1 MKITKETLK
10 RMIAEELEGVL
21 EAYMGP
27 EGPRGRGGY
36 KPKPKDQ
43 RVPPAMAPDL
53 AFKLL
58 SFGWNELEEDQKERI
73 EALAKR
79 QADIG
84 KPELRDAV
92 AKAKG
97 SEVEEGMLGKVRD
110 AIMGP
115 ETDKEKNAR
124 QQKMN
129 TRRTQ
134 TPPQSMKRRGPF
146 EEDKK

>member
-84 KPELRDAV
+84 KTKLRDAV

-97 SEVEEGMLGKVRD
+97 E
-110 AIMGP
+110 
-115 ETDKEKNAR
+115 
-124 QQKMN
+124 
-129 TRRTQ
+129 
-134 TPPQSMKRRGPF
+134 
-146 EEDKK
+146 

>member
-1 MKITKETLK
+1 MKLTKENLK
-10 RMIAEELEGVL
+10 RIIAEELEGVL

-36 KPKPKDQ
+36 KPSGQQAP
-43 RVPPAMAPDL
+43 MAPDL

-73 EALAKR
+73 KALAKIEAEVGR
-79 QADIG
+79 
-84 KPELRDAV
+84 PELSNAV

-115 ETDKEKNAR
+115 ETPEDKKDAKFR
-124 QQKMN
+124 QQRMN
-129 TRRTQ
+129 TRKVQ
-134 TPPQSMKRRGPF
+134 APPQSMKLRGPF